1 MLEKTLERPW
11 TARRSNHS
19 ILKEISSEYSLERLM
34 LKLQYFGHLMRT
46 ASVQFGCVSSLAQLC
61 PTLCDP
67 MDYSTPGLPGEAN
80 YWSSLKLI
88 SIKSVMPSNHL
99 VLCHLLLLLPSIF
112 PSIRVFSNESVL
124 HIRWPKYWSFSFSIS
139 LSNEYSGLIPL
150 SDFGRH

>member
-67 MDYSTPGLPGEAN
+67 MNCSMPGLRVHHQLPEFTQ
-80 YWSSLKLI
+80 LM
-88 SIKSVMPSNHL
+88 SIESMMPSSHL
-99 VLCHLLLLLPSIF
+99 ILGCPLLLPLIF
-112 PSIRVFSNESVL
+112 PSIRIFSNESAL
-124 HIRWPKYWSFSFSIS
+124 CIRWPKFQPQHQSFQ
-139 LSNEYSGLIPL
+139 
-150 SDFGRH
+150 